1 MAKKAKK
8 AKKKASGNARSGGE
22 SRFERV
28 VGTKL
33 PPALEKMCQ
42 PLIYIGAAFLTAALV
57 QAIMPSLRSLSPF
70 AAILGVLIL
79 CFGYLKKREMVLGG
93 YDEYLFKTLDY
104 TYLTR
109 YGKTP
114 TGVLLIKTDE
124 ENGARDLYHIAVT
137 GKDNV
142 PPLDWIIRVYVP
154 KNAMLSEYNGRKHF
168 SSVYGYQVEEE
179 A

>member
-1 MAKKAKK
+1 MAKKAR
-8 AKKKASGNARSGGE
+8 KKASESTHSGGE
-22 SRFERV
+22 SRFRRV

-33 PPALEKMCQ
+33 PPPLEKMCQ
-42 PLIYIGAAFLTAALV
+42 PLIYIGAAFITAAIV

-70 AAILGVLIL
+70 AAILGILIL
-79 CFGYLKKREMVLGG
+79 CFGYLRKREMVLGG
-93 YDEYLFKTLDY
+93 YDEYVFKTLDY

-109 YGKTP
+109 YGKNP

-124 ENGARDLYHIAVT
+124 ESGIRELYHIAVT

-142 PPLDWIIRVYVP
+142 PPLDWKIRVYVP
-154 KNAMLSEYNGRKHF
+154 KNAVLSEYNGRKHF
-168 SSVYGYQVEEE
+168 SSVFGYQAEEE

>member
-1 MAKKAKK
+1 MAKKV
-8 AKKKASGNARSGGE
+8 KKKAAKKTHRNGE
-22 SRFERV
+22 SRFRRV
-28 VGTKL
+28 MGTKL

-42 PLIYIGAAFLTAALV
+42 PLVYIGAAFITAAIV

-70 AAILGVLIL
+70 AAILGILIL
-79 CFGYLKKREMVLGG
+79 CFGYLKKREMVLRG

-109 YGKTP
+109 YGKNP

-124 ENGARDLYHIAVT
+124 ESGARDLYHIAVT

-154 KNAMLSEYNGRKHF
+154 KDAMLSEYNGRKHF
-168 SSVYGYQVEEE
+168 SAVYGYQAEEE